1 MVLKINREPNP
12 EHLRK
17 YRGLLNSV
25 GISELHPKWK
35 ERITDFLEWLIRE
48 RTLATTY
55 GYGVRVFE
63 IAKYTGGDF
72 LSPTD
77 EELKSYIG
85 SKKAKGVSA
94 TNINITVTALTKFY
108 TWLLGKNPKCLGN
121 IKDEYIKGTG
131 SKREEIITEE
141 ELDKLIQAS
150 DYPRD
155 KALWSLL
162 YDSGCRIGEL
172 QTLRVKDIEMNDYG
186 LTMKVN
192 GKTGQRWVVVVGN
205 SIVYLQEWLK
215 VHPANKDRDAY
226 VFCEIR
232 GKSRGKFL
240 ERQRIANNLNNA
252 TERAGIAL
260 KNLTLL
266 QKAEFQQQN
275 NKIGKSF
282 IQAQQNG
289 NSTPNYTFNTMTA
302 KNGAEI
308 TVASQGHN
316 PGTDFV
322 RVSNLPS
329 GVGSDGQWTMVSVN
343 YFVYHAPWWLG
354 GWSVTYGEQDTINS
368 LYAGNDAQHFVNS
381 ATNGAN
387 DQAILDGIALGAI
400 GTGLAFA
407 APTLGISALAGG
419 IIAGILAATGAA
431 VAYLT
436 SQWTGKLNSLYQSTY
451 ANEPAG
457 KKYVWMY
464 DVIDYYYPSVT
475 VVGVLASSIG
485 QYGYLSNG
493 NVVTFSGNVP
503 FISYGGFTGLDYV
516 VALSGY
522 TQAIGNN
529 FGWNTWLYGGDPN

>member
-1 MVLKINREPNP
+1 MSIAIGAIVVLSFSLFAAGIVQPHNNSNGSKVTQSLTPQYKQITVLAHKLNMTIPTNQTSFIDQNLNNTDYGP
-12 EHLRK
+12 SI
-17 YRGLLNSV
+17 LLSV
-25 GISELHPKWK
+25 
-35 ERITDFLEWLIRE
+35 DFLNYSEQH
-48 RTLATTY
+48 
-55 GYGVRVFE
+55 
-63 IAKYTGGDF
+63 
-72 LSPTD
+72 
-77 EELKSYIG
+77 
-85 SKKAKGVSA
+85 
-94 TNINITVTALTKFY
+94 NINIDSLSSLTKHQLDATFSGFVSNY
-108 TWLLGKNPKCLGN
+108 TG
-121 IKDEYIKGTG
+121 
-131 SKREEIITEE
+131 
-141 ELDKLIQAS
+141 
-150 DYPRD
+150 
-155 KALWSLL
+155 
-162 YDSGCRIGEL
+162 
-172 QTLRVKDIEMNDYG
+172 
-186 LTMKVN
+186 
-192 GKTGQRWVVVVGN
+192 
-205 SIVYLQEWLK
+205 
-215 VHPANKDRDAY
+215 
-226 VFCEIR
+226 
-232 GKSRGKFL
+232 
-240 ERQRIANNLNNA
+240 
-252 TERAGIAL
+252 AGIAL

-503 FISYGGFTGLDYV
+503 FISYGGFTGLDQV
-516 VALSGY
+516 VALSGF
-522 TQAIGNN
+522 TQAIGNSY
-529 FGWNTWLYGGDPN
+529 GWNTWLYGGNPN